1 MTRELWQSIVRTPT
15 LRKAPEKRRH
25 DKKNKLIS
33 AAKLLVYKKGFQDT
47 TLADIAQQAD
57 VPLGNVYYYFKT
69 KESLGLAVIE
79 QRMAEWESWKSNL
92 TLPSKSYACL
102 NMFVDHFLV
111 EKEQVHSG
119 CPIGY
124 ICQELSR
131 EKGVLGDATK
141 KFMENFL
148 DWVKLHFEHAQ
159 LGEEADHLSYTFFS
173 LAQGALTLSH
183 ALGNDTILEQQ
194 KVTIKKWL
202 SQLTQGQKTDSCA
215 QVTTLQ

>member
-1 MTRELWQSIVRTPT
+1 MTAELWKSIVRTPT

-79 QRMAEWESWKSNL
+79 QRMAEWELWKKNI
-92 TLPSKSYACL
+92 TLSPKSFACL
-102 NMFVDHFLV
+102 NLFVDHFLS

-131 EKGVLGDATK
+131 EKGALGEATK

-148 DWVKLHFEHAQ
+148 SWVKEHFDNAK
-159 LGEEADHLSYTFFS
+159 LNADSEHLSYTFFS

-183 ALGNDTILEQQ
+183 ALSNEAILEKQ
-194 KVTIKKWL
+194 KATIKAWL
-202 SQLTQGQKTDSCA
+202 SELSKNKVASA
-215 QVTTLQ
+215 VSM